1 MLYLSFKTLHVIA
14 IISWMAGI
22 LYLFRLFVYHAE
34 NLDDSSRT
42 NMLIVMERKLYKY
55 ITVPA
60 MYVAWIAALVMI
72 SLNMGLLKQGWLHA
86 KILFVSLLTA
96 FTLYGGRVMSNL
108 ETGKKSYSSKQ
119 LRIMNE
125 VPTLLMIAIVIF
137 VIFRPF

>member
-22 LYLFRLFVYHAE
+22 LYLFRLFVYHTE
-34 NLDDSSRT
+34 NLSDSSRSA
-42 NMLIVMERKLYKY
+42 MLKVMERKLYKY

-72 SLNMGLLKQGWLHA
+72 ALNPGLLKQGWLHA
-86 KILFVSLLTA
+86 KLLFVLALSV
-96 FTLYGGRVMSNL
+96 FTLYGGRVMSDL
-108 ETGKKSYSSKQ
+108 DTGKKSYTSKH
-119 LRIMNE
+119 LRILNE
-125 VPTLLMIAIVIF
+125 VPTLLMVAIVIF